1 MYVSKGEREMS
12 HMKQTITLSHLILIV
27 ILASLPA
34 LPVGAE
40 PPGRWDGEPMAE
52 EHIAFCDKYM
62 PGFLETR
69 KTQGDDAA
77 LEELER
83 IYKLAEEQFDD
94 AHFFHRVI
102 WFEAQAYSG
111 KEDEAW
117 AQVLYEYLFDRDVIN
132 NPKRTCSCKLHPP
145 DYILCNNIMAACAAQ
160 GKAARVREYG
170 LKIEDSLMTERKFDL
185 SGASYPDKGP
195 IFTFLDDARD
205 RDYPIFMHDLN
216 LTSGDQNQEDL
227 IFYPNIYALNYV
239 ADMAI
244 CSGDWIKAAELSAW
258 SIRYTDEYMKGDRYM
273 RGEIGRVASY
283 DAYKRLANLALLH
296 GYPEEAARFIRE
308 FIPKAEGYFRT
319 GEWDILLAKLDLAVI
334 RIQTGELSEEDLALA
349 DEADKEI
356 TGNWW
361 NTRSLAMQGSLN
373 KARVYYALGHK
384 TEAWQMV
391 DDLMDRAEHDVNP
404 HHWVELLT
412 TAIDLALADGAVR
425 PELEEWLVLALDN
438 ARQTGNKF
446 DELPLYEKYARFLE
460 MQGRYSEAV
469 RIQQEAVR
477 LSSAMNLPK
486 RYQDNLERL
495 ADLSRQL
502 ENLPETQI
510 TEPDADS
517 SDPTI
522 AMEPTRST
530 EETATAGNQP
540 DAESAGPNRPAV
552 DIQPRLSFSASLQGQ
567 AAYGRFYVYNP
578 SFSLQKGT
586 LCLTGPIDQVQW
598 QNEHW
603 LTVSASPVFERVEL
617 TRSIELETGT
627 ACIIDIT
634 GLPLEDGRG
643 AEVQCQWIPEEQLP
657 AVTGA
662 WSYHAAEIEKRT
674 AVIDAHELQDNP
686 FYLIP
691 IHHMIQRVDA
701 THEQIVNYAV
711 EASSPMRIESYDAA
725 TGRLLAIDAN
735 GDGDFLDGGDL
746 IIGDRDRDN
755 WPDLVFAE
763 GQNCSSL
770 VMYVQ
775 PEKAASTSTET
786 ELTIKTRTNGEWQ
799 TDAVDVIKP
808 YSPLEQ

>member
-1 MYVSKGEREMS
+1 MGDKEML
-12 HMKQTITLSHLILIV
+12 HINRTTKKTQRIIYIILTC
-27 ILASLPA
+27 LTAGS
-34 LPVGAE
+34 VGAE

-52 EHIAFCDKYM
+52 EHIAFCDTYM
-62 PGFLETR
+62 PGFLEIR
-69 KTQGDDAA
+69 EKQGDTAA

-94 AHFFHRVI
+94 AWFFHRVI

-117 AQVLYEYLFDRDVIN
+117 AQVLYEYLFERDVVN

-145 DYILCNNIMAACAAQ
+145 DYILCNNIMAACVAQ
-160 GKAARVREYG
+160 GKAARAREYC

-185 SGASYPDKGP
+185 SGTSYADKGP

-216 LTSGDQNQEDL
+216 QTARNQNEADF
-227 IFYPNIYALNYV
+227 IHYPNIYALGTI
-239 ADMAI
+239 ADTAVR
-244 CSGDWIKAAELSAW
+244 SGDWIKAAELSAW
-258 SIRYTDEYMKGDRYM
+258 SIRYADEYMKGDRYM

-308 FIPKAEGYFRT
+308 FMPKAEGYFQT
-319 GEWDILLAKLDLAVI
+319 GEWDVLLAKLDLAVI
-334 RIQTGELSEEDLALA
+334 RIQTGELTEEDLVLA

-361 NTRSLAMQGSLN
+361 NPRGLAMQGTLN

-384 TEAWQMV
+384 REAWQIV
-391 DDLMDRAEHDVNP
+391 DDLMDRAANDVNP

-438 ARQTGNKF
+438 ARRTGNKF
-446 DELPLYEKYARFLE
+446 DELPLYENYARFLE
-460 MQGRYSEAV
+460 MQGRYSEAIQ
-469 RIQQEAVR
+469 IQQEAVR
-477 LSSAMNLPK
+477 LSGAMNLPK
-486 RYQDNLERL
+486 RSLNNQDLL
-495 ADLSRQL
+495 AAYRQRL
-502 ENLPETQI
+502 ENLPESRLVETDN
-510 TEPDADS
+510 TPSETNVVTTTTPSPEVTASAD
-517 SDPTI
+517 
-522 AMEPTRST
+522 
-530 EETATAGNQP
+530 GNQRS
-540 DAESAGPNRPAV
+540 AESGAVNTPAV
-552 DIQPRLSFSASLQGQ
+552 DIQPGLSHSASLPSQP
-567 AAYGRFYVYNP
+567 AYGRFYVYNP
-578 SFSLQKGT
+578 SFTDQKGT
-586 LCLTGPIDQVQW
+586 LCLTGPIDQVEW

-603 LTVSASPVFERVEL
+603 LTVSASPVFESARL
-617 TRSIELETGT
+617 TQSIQLESGT

-634 GLPLEDGRG
+634 GLPLEDGTG
-643 AEVQCQWIPEEQLP
+643 AEVLCQWVPEEPQ
-657 AVTGA
+657 ASGVTGS
-662 WSYHAAEIEKRT
+662 WSYQAAETEKRT
-674 AVIDAHELQDNP
+674 AVIDAHQLQNNP

-691 IHHMIQRVDA
+691 IHHMVQRIDA
-701 THEQIVNYAV
+701 TDQQIVNYAV

-725 TGRLLAIDAN
+725 SGRLLAVDAN

-755 WPDLVFAE
+755 WPDLVFEE
-763 GQNCSSL
+763 GQKLSSL
-770 VMYVQ
+770 VLYVQ
-775 PEKAASTSTET
+775 PEKAATAGIET
-786 ELTIKTRTNGEWQ
+786 ELTIKIKASGEWQ

-808 YSPLEQ
+808 YASPER